1 MPKLMY
7 IVTVPNTARAFL
19 RGQIEAMKEAGFDV
33 SVASSPTPVLQ
44 EVSLNHGIEVF
55 RVPMAREIKPFQDV
69 RALWQLVKLLRE
81 QTPDI
86 INAGTPKAGL
96 LGMVAAWLARVP
108 VRIYQLRGL
117 RLETTS
123 GPKRLALGI
132 TERITSR
139 CAHKI
144 VCNSESLRKRYLD
157 LNLAPASKLIVLGHG
172 SSNGINPERF
182 LPNPTLLAEAEQL
195 RHQLDIPD
203 NAHILGYVGRFTKDK
218 GIVELIEAYVRVSQ
232 VYPETYLLLIGKF
245 EDGDPVPATTREQI
259 FSDERIRLI
268 GYVKDTAVYYQIM
281 DFLIFP
287 SYREGLPNVPLEA
300 AMAGIPTVGF
310 NATGVVDAVKHG
322 ETGLLAPLYDSDA
335 LTEAV
340 LQLLNDPELRDHLG
354 KKAQQWALA
363 HFNQVDV
370 WQRWV
375 EFYYRCLE
383 NRTSTND

>member
-33 SVASSPTPVLQ
+33 SVVSSPTPLLQ

-55 RVPMAREIKPFQDV
+55 GVPMAREIKPFQDV

-81 QTPDI
+81 QKPDI

-108 VRIYQLRGL
+108 IRIYQLRGL

-232 VYPETYLLLIGKF
+232 VYPETYLLLTGKF

-259 FSDERIRLI
+259 LSDGRIRLT
-268 GYVKDTAVYYQIM
+268 GYVNDTAAYYQMM
-281 DFLIFP
+281 DLLIFP

-340 LQLLNDPELRDHLG
+340 LKLLNDPELRDHLG
-354 KKAQQWALA
+354 KKAQQWVLA

-383 NRTSTND
+383 NHASTND

>member
-55 RVPMAREIKPFQDV
+55 GAPMAREIKPFQDV